1 MKKFLFGALACAM
14 LIPVGVGLVGCG
26 GDNDDPTKIG
36 VSVNGS
42 GLYETLADAVEHAK
56 VDEDGT
62 ITYEIWGAHD
72 ICTTG
77 SLNSTWES
85 DAYDF
90 AKGKATKVILSG
102 KNSTA
107 KISLS
112 VPDNLPESVPETFLN
127 MMCRSEQLIFK
138 NLIVADK
145 RVDTNTNE
153 WDYIEPYN
161 GVDVNDTSVF
171 DFFKAENCVF
181 EESLKL
187 TKTRKAEVKN
197 CIFNVENKNHYAIWL
212 GSQYDTDNKGLGK
225 DCEEY
230 KIENCIIKSTYGGI
244 KISGTVGYSVYFKNN
259 TIELTDNNESYYI
272 KNSNTN
278 VVYLEGSD
286 R

>member
-36 VSVNGS
+36 ASVNGS
-42 GLYETLADAVEHAK
+42 GLYETLAGAVEHAK

-72 ICTTG
+72 LTG
-77 SLNSTWES
+77 SQSIYEEKIG
-85 DAYDF
+85 DKYDL
-90 AKGKATKVILSG
+90 AKGQATKVVLCG

-107 KISLS
+107 KISLIS
-112 VPDNLPESVPETFLN
+112 DEYHTGECERFPNIF
-127 MMCRSEQLIFK
+127 CRSKELVFK
-138 NLIVADK
+138 DLTVADK
-145 RVDTNTNE
+145 KTDLGLNE

-230 KIENCIIKSTYGGI
+230 KIENCVIKSTYGGI

-272 KNSNTN
+272 KNSNAN